1 MYFSINMYKYI
12 QYNIRINIKCIE
24 QYAALHILS
33 TGRSPCLLNAMPLH
47 LRQAKA
53 AWTHLDPWIWH
64 PGGAKRAE
72 WRCGEPRGDD
82 HLMDQL
88 WRSQDLQVGGTSRL
102 LRQERPGAIG
112 TTDHMGTL
120 LNNRRIKKQ
129 PWWWSSVW
137 TLLPPC
143 LSVGPG
149 QTPPLHGRS
158 CELVSGPAIP
168 QRITRAYGEGWLE
181 WGRGWACCRLMMKRP
196 LIYLKRS
203 QWEVAFHPLHHLSG
217 HSSRKASFK
226 VQSGATETGED
237 HYEPINSLFTGPPCF
252 SSQGA
257 EPGPKRLGKG
267 PLMSTSKSSKAKSGL
282 MVSMVILF
290 TPPLAITHDART
302 SSSAGMLQKWI
313 RCSGPLWVL
322 PGVMGKKKKTPT
334 KLLFTAL
341 ARHELLQGQGHWF
354 FQGVEN

>member
-1 MYFSINMYKYI
+1 
-12 QYNIRINIKCIE
+12 
-24 QYAALHILS
+24 
-33 TGRSPCLLNAMPLH
+33 
-47 LRQAKA
+47 
-53 AWTHLDPWIWH
+53 
-64 PGGAKRAE
+64 
-72 WRCGEPRGDD
+72 
-82 HLMDQL
+82 MDQL

-102 LRQERPGAIG
+102 LRGERPGAIG

-120 LNNRRIKKQ
+120 LNNRRIKK
-129 PWWWSSVW
+129 SSVW

-149 QTPPLHGRS
+149 QTPALHGRS

-181 WGRGWACCRLMMKRP
+181 WGRGWARCRLMMKRP

-217 HSSRKASFK
+217 HDSRKASFK

-257 EPGPKRLGKG
+257 EPGPERLGRG
-267 PLMSTSKSSKAKSGL
+267 HWCQPQSPARLRVVLWFPWWFFQPSPRHHPRCTDQLLRWNATEMNQVLRSSLGA
-282 MVSMVILF
+282 
-290 TPPLAITHDART
+290 AR
-302 SSSAGMLQKWI
+302 GH
-313 RCSGPLWVL
+313 
-322 PGVMGKKKKTPT
+322 GKKKKTRLP

-341 ARHELLQGQGHWF
+341 AHHELLQGQGHSF
-354 FQGVEN
+354 FQGVKNKL